1 MTVPLY
7 RAIAQG
13 LAALENS
20 IEHSNTEWV
29 SRWNAVLREY
39 DKLLPSGSGFDNGS
53 VLVKADS
60 NDERLVIETSFHH
73 MNDNGYYDG
82 WTEHRLTVKP
92 NLSSVISIAV
102 GGRNRRDIK
111 DYIAEVFTEALLAE
125 VDEQVMM
132 NKVLVAEGQK
142 AKSA

>member
-20 IEHSNTEWV
+20 IESGNTEWV

-39 DKLLPSGSGFDNGS
+39 DKMLPSGAGLDNGS

-60 NDERLVIETSFHH
+60 NDERLVIETAFHH
-73 MNDNGYYDG
+73 MTDDGCYDG
-82 WTEHRLTVKP
+82 WTEHRLTIKP
-92 NLSSVISIAV
+92 SFLDIAITV

-125 VDEQVMM
+125 VDEQVVM